1 VLTRRVADVSTL
13 AELLVPHGHKA
24 IIMQGGMSTAER
36 RANVERL
43 NEAKAGDGIVVIGTT
58 PFIGEGFDAPALD
71 TLFLAGPISY
81 DGLLVQCAG
90 RVVRSAPGKD
100 VVEVHDYHDAATP
113 VLAASLNRRM
123 PGYRALGFTRM

>member
-1 VLTRRVADVSTL
+1 MSSAD
-13 AELLVPHGHKA
+13 
-24 IIMQGGMSTAER
+24 R
-36 RANVERL
+36 RANVEQL

-100 VVEVHDYHDAATP
+100 IVEAHDYHDTATP
-113 VLAASLNRRM
+113 VLASSLNRRM
-123 PGYRALGFTRM
+123 PGYRALGFTRK